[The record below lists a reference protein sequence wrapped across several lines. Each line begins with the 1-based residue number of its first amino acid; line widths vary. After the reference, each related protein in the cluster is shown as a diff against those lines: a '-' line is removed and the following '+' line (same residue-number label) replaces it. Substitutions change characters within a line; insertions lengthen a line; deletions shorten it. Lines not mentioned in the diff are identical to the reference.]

1 MESETVKGLNL
12 SRDKEF
18 YERDL
23 QWFKDNSDKEVEIA
37 SLDMIKK
44 GKESYKYPTI
54 VVNDLDDLKYITE
67 LMNRMPVYA
76 RVKHGI
82 NLHEILDTLKVVLLK
97 VIEIGIENKFKKK

>member
-54 VVNDLDDLKYITE
+54 VVNDSDDLKYITE

-76 RVKHGI
+76 RVKSGI